1 VDHDDELW
9 ITPGAGSPD
18 RRRHRDDVAG
28 RVLRARSEYP
38 GGKPTRTDALLQF
51 EVASRRS

>member
-1 VDHDDELW
+1 M
-9 ITPGAGSPD
+9 
-18 RRRHRDDVAG
+18 
-28 RVLRARSEYP
+28 LRAAYCARSEYP